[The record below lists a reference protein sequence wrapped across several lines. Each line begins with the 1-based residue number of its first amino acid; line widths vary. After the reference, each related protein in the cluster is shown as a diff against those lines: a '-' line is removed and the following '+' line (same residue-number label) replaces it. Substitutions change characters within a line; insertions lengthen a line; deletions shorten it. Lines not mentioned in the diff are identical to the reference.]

1 MDEGTE
7 ILDLLIY
14 SHNAPLYEL
23 SSTDSNKKSPDSN
36 GINLQNLNFLLT
48 KRFNLKKTSNQSQTN
63 IKSNICVI

>member
-23 SSTDSNKKSPDSN
+23 SSTDSNKKLPDSN
-36 GINLQNLNFLLT
+36 GINLQNLIFLLT
-48 KRFNLKKTSNQSQTN
+48 KRFNLKKT
-63 IKSNICVI
+63 